1 MCGIVGYSG
10 FNDDSFLLRMNDIQS
25 HRGPDD
31 SGKFWD
37 RENHVGLAMRRL
49 SILDIT
55 GGRQP
60 MSNEDNS
67 VVLVFNG
74 EIFNAPALRIAL
86 ESKGHRFVTDHS
98 DTEVILRLYEDSGVD
113 VARKL
118 SGMFA
123 FVVYDK
129 RKKLLF
135 AARDPFGI
143 KPLYFHQHNNGIAW
157 ASELKSLRVLPSFS
171 LDLDPVAVEQYLGLQ
186 YIPQERTIFSSARKL
201 RPGHS
206 FVYRLDERSLTVS
219 RYYNLSFGKKQ
230 DDCIDVADYSTAVRG
245 QFAEA
250 VKRWS
255 QSDVPI
261 ACSLSGGVDSAAIVA
276 CLARDGQKVSTYTLG
291 YTSPADGRINELEEA
306 RQVARMYGT
315 DHHELVLD
323 VDELIKALP
332 EMVWH
337 LDEPYGGGLPSWYVF
352 REIAKDVK
360 VAMTGVGGDELFS
373 NYNKFYGLETHTRFS
388 VALYLNEHY
397 PFAAACASNLSKII
411 LKAKSHRGLNEHEE
425 GIRRFH
431 SKRDAPEFWRHPF
444 GISYPTAH
452 GRGFN
457 ERMSVNPAKGLS
469 EGRKALNRTF
479 QEYAGECLR
488 DRCVAVDFNNQLP
501 DEFLHMTDRF
511 SMAFSLEART
521 PFLDKDFV
529 GYVLNI
535 PAESRL
541 TPRDPKSLIKA
552 AFESWL
558 PPDYTKLRK
567 KGFVIPMARWLRG
580 PLRKQAEELF
590 SEASL
595 RRGGWIRSDFST
607 VYFRPFLDGQTNLT
621 ETLWT
626 VFMFRL
632 WEEHVLS

>member
-1 MCGIVGYSG
+1 MCGIAGYSG

-37 RENHVGLAMRRL
+37 RESCVGLAMRRL
-49 SILDIT
+49 SILDIA

-74 EIFNAPALRIAL
+74 EIFNAPALRNEL
-86 ESKGHRFVTDHS
+86 EHKGYRFVTDHS
-98 DTEVILRLYEDSGVD
+98 DTEVVLRLYEDCGAD
-113 VARKL
+113 VPRKL
-118 SGMFA
+118 NGMFA

-135 AARDPFGI
+135 GARDPFGI
-143 KPLYFHQHNNGIAW
+143 KPLYFHQHTNGIAW

-171 LDLDPVAVEQYLGLQ
+171 LELDPVAVEQYLGLQ

-206 FVYRLDERSLTVS
+206 FIYGLDGHDLTIS
-219 RYYNLSFGKKQ
+219 RYYNLGFGKKSG
-230 DDCIDVADYSTAVRG
+230 DYCDETDLSTTVRA
-245 QFAEA
+245 QFAAA

-276 CLARDGQKVSTYTLG
+276 CLARDGQRVRTYTLG
-291 YTSPADGRINELEEA
+291 YANPADERINELEEA

-315 DHHELVLD
+315 EHSEIVLD
-323 VDELIKALP
+323 VDELISALP

-373 NYNKFYGLETHTRFS
+373 NYNKFRGMENDQRFAS
-388 VALYLNEHY
+388 ALKLQHNY
-397 PFAAACASNLSKII
+397 PFIATSVCGVSRMISYARSF
-411 LKAKSHRGLNEHEE
+411 E
-425 GIRRFH
+425 GSRCEDDLRCLH
-431 SKRDAPEFWRHPF
+431 KELDAPLFWRYPF

-452 GRGFN
+452 GTGFN
-457 ERMSVNPAKGLS
+457 ERVSVNNVNGLS
-469 EGRKALNRTF
+469 AGRRVLEKTF
-479 QEYAGECLR
+479 REYLGESLR

-521 PFLDKDFV
+521 PFLDKEFV
-529 GYVLNI
+529 GYALNI
-535 PAESRL
+535 PAETRL
-541 TPRDPKSLIKA
+541 TPKNPKSFFKD
-552 AFESWL
+552 AFEDWL
-558 PPDYTKLRK
+558 PPGYTKLRK

-580 PLRKQAEELF
+580 PLKKQAEELY
-590 SEASL
+590 SESSL
-595 RRGGWIRSDFST
+595 KRGGWVRRDFHET
-607 VYFRPFLDGQTNLT
+607 FFKPFIEGQTDLT

-632 WEEHVLS
+632 WEENTLR

>member
-10 FNDDSFLLRMNDIQS
+10 FNDDSLLLRMNDIQT

-37 RENHVGLAMRRL
+37 SENAVGLAMRRL
-49 SILDIT
+49 SIVDIA

-60 MSNEDNS
+60 ISNKDGS

-74 EIFNAPALRIAL
+74 EIFNAPDLRSEL
-86 ESKGHRFVTDHS
+86 EGKGHLFVTDHS
-98 DTEVILRLYEDSGVD
+98 DTEVILRLYEESGLD
-113 VARKL
+113 TPRKL
-118 SGMFA
+118 NGMFA
-123 FVVYDK
+123 FVIYDK

-135 AARDPFGI
+135 GARDPFGI
-143 KPLYFHQHNNGIAW
+143 KPLYLHQHSRGIAW
-157 ASELKSLRVLPSFS
+157 ASELKSLRILPSFS

-186 YIPQERTIFSSARKL
+186 YIPQERTIFSCARKL
-201 RPGHS
+201 RPGHA
-206 FVYRLDERSLTVS
+206 FVYKLDDRSLTVN
-219 RYYNLSFGKKQ
+219 RYYDLNFGKEKESRI
-230 DDCIDVADYSTAVRG
+230 CAADYSTVIRG
-245 QFAEA
+245 RFSEA

-261 ACSLSGGVDSAAIVA
+261 ACSLSGGVDSAVIVA
-276 CLARDGQKVSTYTLG
+276 CLARDGQKVRTYTLG
-291 YTSPADGRINELEEA
+291 YTSPADDQINELEEA

-315 DHHELVLD
+315 DHHEIVLD
-323 VDELIKALP
+323 VDELINALP
-332 EMVWH
+332 DMVWH

-352 REIAKDVK
+352 KEIAKDVK
-360 VAMTGVGGDELFS
+360 VSMTGVGGDELFS
-373 NYNKFYGLETHTRFS
+373 NYNKFYGLETQDRFA
-388 VALYLNEHY
+388 VALRLNEHF
-397 PFAAACASNLSKII
+397 PPVAVGASLLSKTIRG
-411 LKAKSHRGLNEHEE
+411 AKSFRGRKGCDDE
-425 GIRRFH
+425 IRSLQREA
-431 SKRDAPEFWRHPF
+431 DAPEFWRHPF

-457 ERMSVNPAKGLS
+457 ERVSVNAAKGLS

-479 QEYAGECLR
+479 QEYAGERFR

-501 DEFLHMTDRF
+501 DEFLQMTDRF

-529 GYVLNI
+529 EYVLNI
-535 PAESRL
+535 PAECRL
-541 TPRDPKSLIKA
+541 TPRKPKSLLKD

-590 SEASL
+590 SETSL
-595 RRGGWIRSDFST
+595 TRGGWVRRDFHKA
-607 VYFRPFLDGQTNLT
+607 YFKPFIDGQTDLT

-632 WEEHVLS
+632 WEESILR